1 MGELIRYGICGGI
14 TTGINLG
21 LFYLMTRWNMH
32 YIPANLLSYY
42 IAVMVNFILNY
53 RYVFQ
58 LSEETD
64 KIPMLKRFVGL
75 RTISIAVDSVIFWIL
90 VSVLQGPLYVSR
102 VGLSVAMILINFVW
116 SKQKIFKI

>member
-21 LFYLMTRWNMH
+21 LFYLMTRWNMY

-64 KIPMLKRFVGL
+64 KIPMLKKFVGL
-75 RTISIAVDSVIFWIL
+75 RTISIAVDTVIFWIL
-90 VSVLQGPLYVSR
+90 VSVLQGSLYLSR